1 MTESDSKAVIFDKGQ
16 IKQKSPPMYKILLLN
31 DDFTPMEFVIEVL
44 KIFFFMNQE
53 QATRIMLKV
62 HTEGVG
68 VCGVYP
74 SDIASTKVK
83 QVVEFARRNQHPLR
97 CVMEE
102 NRNDSSRFRSQFTY
116 GVCRVQAETL

>member
-1 MTESDSKAVIFDKGQ
+1 MTGGDFEIVILTQGKN
-16 IKQKSPPMYKILLLN
+16 KLKPPPMYKILLLN
-31 DDFTPMEFVIEVL
+31 DDFTPMEFVLDVL
-44 KIFFFMNQE
+44 KIFFSMSQE

-74 SDIASTKVK
+74 SDIASTKVD
-83 QVVEFARRNQHPLR
+83 QVVNFARENQHPLR

-102 NRNDSSRFRSQFTY
+102 N
-116 GVCRVQAETL
+116 

>member
-1 MTESDSKAVIFDKGQ
+1 MTESNAEAVKLAEDK
-16 IKQKSPPMYKILLLN
+16 IKHELPPLYKILLLN

-44 KIFFFMNQE
+44 KLFFSMNQE

-68 VCGVYP
+68 VCGIYP

-83 QVVEFARRNQHPLR
+83 QVVEFARKNQHPLK

-102 NRNDSSRFRSQFTY
+102 N
-116 GVCRVQAETL
+116 

>member
-1 MTESDSKAVIFDKGQ
+1 MTESDSKAVIFEKEK
-16 IKQKSPPMYKILLLN
+16 IKQKSPPLYKILLLN

-102 NRNDSSRFRSQFTY
+102 N
-116 GVCRVQAETL
+116 

>member
-1 MTESDSKAVIFDKGQ
+1 MTGSNLETTSHIAEKVT
-16 IKQKSPPMYKILLLN
+16 QKPPPLYKILLLN

-44 KIFFFMNQE
+44 KIFFAMNHE

-62 HTEGVG
+62 HTEGAG
-68 VCGVYP
+68 VCGIYP

-83 QVVEFARRNQHPLR
+83 QVVDYARSNEHPLR

-102 NRNDSSRFRSQFTY
+102 N
-116 GVCRVQAETL
+116 

>member
-1 MTESDSKAVIFDKGQ
+1 MSDNHLEVISQVHEKV
-16 IKQKSPPMYKILLLN
+16 KQKPPPLYKILLLN

-44 KIFFFMNQE
+44 KKFFSMNHE

-68 VCGVYP
+68 VCGIYP
-74 SDIASTKVK
+74 SDIANTKVK
-83 QVVEFARRNQHPLR
+83 QVIDFARINQHPLR

-102 NRNDSSRFRSQFTY
+102 N
-116 GVCRVQAETL
+116 